1 VGHGLVTARID
12 DYAFLS
18 DGHAPALVS
27 EDGSVDWWCPPRAD
41 QPPVFGRLLDP
52 DAGHWSLTPEEPL
65 QTRRRYA
72 PHSLV
77 VESTITTATGEASV
91 TDALAME
98 PGARGHQLGL
108 RSPHVLL
115 RSVEGRSGRVTF
127 RCEFSPRF
135 EYGLTTPHLRRD
147 EHGLVAEAGPVQLRL
162 SCPVALEERDGT
174 ATATFTVGAGER
186 MSFAVAHATSHDD
199 KGFADLDVP
208 RALEDTHE
216 TWASWAEEHPGYDG
230 LYADL
235 ARQSALVLQ
244 GLTYQPTGAVLAA
257 ATTSLP
263 AAIGGDANWDYRY
276 AWLRDL
282 SLTSQS
288 LWIAACPDE
297 AGQYLHF
304 LADAAG
310 NPSPGSRVQIMYA
323 VDGRRQLPEHELGHL
338 EGFRG
343 SRPVRVGNAAWDQA
357 QLDVMGEVLDMA
369 HRFADQLDPLDDRT
383 RRLLVWLANEAA
395 DTWESPDAGMWEA
408 RDEQRQYLTSKVMC
422 WVALDRAIGL
432 APLLGDDA
440 DPDRWGSIRDEIRK
454 TVLRKGWNDNIG
466 AFTGAFDSDRLD
478 ASVLL
483 LPLVGFIEAD
493 DDRMRAT
500 IEAVEQRLV
509 REGLVY
515 RWDGDT
521 NGFVLCTYW
530 LVECL
535 ALAGEVDRAQEL
547 FDQLTARA
555 NDLGLFG
562 EQINPQTGEQT
573 GNFPQAFSH
582 VGLINAAYRL
592 ANLTDH
598 EQKGT

>member
-1 VGHGLVTARID
+1 MSEPRID

-27 EDGSVDWWCPPRAD
+27 KDGSVDWWCPPRAD

-52 DAGHWSLTPEEPL
+52 DAGHWSITPQQPAEI
-65 QTRRRYA
+65 RRRYT
-72 PHSLV
+72 PHSLI
-77 VESTITTATGEASV
+77 VESTITTATGEATV

-98 PGARGHQLGL
+98 PGARGHELGR

-115 RSVEGRSGRVTF
+115 RSVQGRSGRVTF
-127 RCEFSPRF
+127 SCQFAPRF
-135 EYGLTTPHLRRD
+135 EYGLTTPHLQRD
-147 EHGLVAEAGPVQLRL
+147 EHGLLAEAGPVQLRL
-162 SCPVALEERDGT
+162 TSPIAHDERDGT
-174 ATATFTVGAGER
+174 ATGRFTVEAGQTLPV
-186 MSFAVAHATSHDD
+186 AVAHATSHDD
-199 KGFADLDVP
+199 KTFVDLDVTE
-208 RALEDTHE
+208 ALADTLQ
-216 TWASWAEEHPGYDG
+216 TWVSWAEQHPGYEG
-230 LYADL
+230 LYSDL
-235 ARQSALVLQ
+235 ARRSALVLQ

-263 AAIGGDANWDYRY
+263 AAIGGDSNWDYRY

-297 AGQYLHF
+297 ASQYLHF

-310 NPSPGSRVQIMYA
+310 NPSRGSRVQIMYA
-323 VDGRRQLPEHELGHL
+323 VDGQRQLPEHELDHL

-343 SRPVRVGNAAWDQA
+343 SKPVRVGNAAWDQA

-383 RRLLVWLANEAA
+383 RGLLVWLANEAA
-395 DTWESPDAGMWEA
+395 DTWKSPDAGMWEA

-422 WVALDRAIGL
+422 WVALDRAVEL
-432 APLLGDDA
+432 TALLGDDA
-440 DPDRWGSIRDEIRK
+440 DPDRWAAVRDEIRE
-454 TVLRKGWNDNIG
+454 TVLDKGWNDEVS
-466 AFTGAFDSDRLD
+466 AFTGAFDSDQLD

-483 LPLVGFIEAD
+483 LPLVGFLAAD
-493 DDRMRAT
+493 DARMRST
-500 IEAVEQRLV
+500 IKAVEQRLV
-509 REGLVY
+509 RNGLVY

-535 ALAGEVDRAQEL
+535 ALAGEVDRAREL

-555 NDLGLFG
+555 NDLGLFA
-562 EQINPQTGEQT
+562 EQIDPDTGEQT

-592 ANLTDH
+592 ANLTDDRTP
-598 EQKGT
+598 GT